1 MTRFVNKF
9 DDTYCEQCGY
19 PVGNIG
25 RMDDDGA
32 IFCSGRCLK
41 EREKA
46 VRDIYQGIQ
55 NFDMVPPIA
64 EAEVIDFDEI

>member
-1 MTRFVNKF
+1 
-9 DDTYCEQCGY
+9 
-19 PVGNIG
+19 
-25 RMDDDGA
+25 MDDDGA

-46 VRDIYQGIQ
+46 VREIYQGIQ